1 MKLNRG
7 ILVAGTLLLAVSLTA
22 CSLGNK
28 GAGKPENTSAV
39 VEQTESPAPEILT
52 LEGTLNLVDE
62 GQGYLVVVNSDGAYC
77 RFLIG
82 ETDITGFQ
90 PGDKVEVSYT
100 GTISS
105 EDDESIS
112 AELVSIRQM

>member
-22 CSLGNK
+22 CSLGNR
-28 GAGKPENTSAV
+28 GADRPENTSAA
-39 VEQTESPAPEILT
+39 VEQSESPAPEILT
-52 LEGTLNLVDE
+52 LEGTLNLVSE
-62 GQGYLVVVNSDGAYC
+62 GQGYLVVVDSDGAYC

-82 ETDITGFQ
+82 ETDVTGFQ

-100 GTISS
+100 GVISS
-105 EDDESIS
+105 GDDDTIS